1 MPVVRG
7 SPTGGTIPSMP
18 ASSRYTLRRSSRA
31 RSVRLTLRADGELV
45 VTLPPRAPER
55 WADRL
60 VEDRGPW
67 IARHRARLAE
77 VQERLA
83 ARPALGAGRPLA
95 LGGVAHDLVVEAG
108 REGSRTRIEH
118 RDGTTTERDTAGTL
132 VGPTVRVLIAPGD
145 ERPLAAI
152 LERWLRAQARLA
164 FQRRIALRARD
175 LDVAPHALAVRDQRS
190 RWGSASRKG
199 TLSLNWRLILAPAAV
214 LDYVVVHEL
223 AHLRVFG
230 HGPRFWSLVRSQ
242 VPEADR
248 YRRWLRAHDSDLR
261 HALD

>member
-1 MPVVRG
+1 MVRRR
-7 SPTGGTIPSMP
+7 PTGGTIPRMS
-18 ASSRYTLRRSSRA
+18 ASNPYTLRRSPRA
-31 RSVRLTLRADGELV
+31 RTVRLTLGTDGELV

-55 WADRL
+55 WAERL
-60 VEDRGPW
+60 VEERAPW

-83 ARPALGAGRPLA
+83 ARPPLGSGRLLA
-95 LGGVAHDLVVEAG
+95 IGGVAHALVVEAG

-118 RDGTTTERDTAGTL
+118 RDDTGADRDAMATPD
-132 VGPTVRVLIAPGD
+132 GPTLHVLIAPGD
-145 ERPLAAI
+145 ERPLADI
-152 LERWLRAQARLA
+152 VERWLRGQARLA

-175 LDVAPHALAVRDQRS
+175 LSVTPRTLAVRDQRS

-248 YRRWLRAHDSDLR
+248 YRRWLRAHDADLR